1 MDLDATV
8 DGSISERDYEL
19 LSQYL
24 DGELPAH
31 EVRDLERRLHSEP
44 ALNASLSSIQH
55 LNNSIRNVFNVPGA
69 EKVPLR
75 VSSLLDKPVSNVLAF
90 PQKAKQRWGFAL
102 AASILATS
110 GLLLFPGLRF
120 GVVAPQMA
128 ENVSADAILAEAL
141 EGTPSSGTQWNA
153 LADGRQVRALLS
165 FPNIEGGWCREY
177 LLLEADGDQLHG
189 LACRSG
195 EGWINEVVEAS
206 EMTDAST
213 EYRTATA
220 GDSDIAVS
228 HSDEAALIA
237 DHWQ

>member
-1 MDLDATV
+1 M
-8 DGSISERDYEL
+8 
-19 LSQYL
+19 
-24 DGELPAH
+24 
-31 EVRDLERRLHSEP
+31 
-44 ALNASLSSIQH
+44 
-55 LNNSIRNVFNVPGA
+55 
-69 EKVPLR
+69 
-75 VSSLLDKPVSNVLAF
+75 
-90 PQKAKQRWGFAL
+90 
-102 AASILATS
+102 
-110 GLLLFPGLRF
+110 
-120 GVVAPQMA
+120 
-128 ENVSADAILAEAL
+128 
-141 EGTPSSGTQWNA
+141 
-153 LADGRQVRALLS
+153 ADGRQVRALLS

-220 GDSDIAVS
+220 GDSDRIAAFIGNHAADIAVS